1 MARINFIVTVP
12 IETPG
17 EDIIYLTGNHY
28 ELGNWDPCG
37 VALNKTGAC
46 EYQIELELPEG
57 MTLEYKITRGS
68 WETVEVSE
76 NFNYIENRINYIN
89 YDEDLY
95 IRVENWE
102 DCYEK
107 TGQNTLT
114 GNFDIHRNFYSHYL
128 DDTRTIMVYLPPGY
142 NYEDNHYPV
151 LYLHDGQNVFDASTS
166 YGGVEWRVD
175 ETAERLIREGR
186 IRKIIMVAIY
196 NDRDRDDEY
205 THTYD
210 PSEGT
215 GGKVENYGNFIVKE
229 LKPFIDSNYRTINK
243 PEETAIMGSSL
254 GGLCSLYLS
263 WKYKKVFS
271 LAGVISPSLWWDD
284 RDIIKQIQEDQN
296 FEGPEK
302 IWLDAG
308 TREGEDE
315 DNDGLCEMVENARNL
330 GEILIEKGY
339 ELNKNLF
346 YLEAHGADH
355 SENAWSNRVEQ
366 ILLALFGIRS
376 K

>member
-12 IETPG
+12 LGTPG
-17 EDIIYLTGNHY
+17 EDTIYLTGNHY
-28 ELGNWDPCG
+28 NLGDWAPCG
-37 VALNKTGAC
+37 AALNKTGQF
-46 EYQIELELPEG
+46 EYHIEVDLPED

-76 NFNYIENRINYIN
+76 DFDYTGNRIHHIN
-89 YDEDLY
+89 HDCSIY
-95 IRVENWE
+95 IRVENWK

-107 TGQNTLT
+107 TGENTLT
-114 GNFDIHRNFYSHYL
+114 GHFDIHRNFYSKHL

-142 NYEDNHYPV
+142 NDEDNHYPV

-175 ETAERLIREGR
+175 ETAEKLIGEGR
-186 IRKIIMVAIY
+186 IKKIIMVGIY
-196 NDRDRDDEY
+196 NDRDRNAEY

-215 GGKVENYGNFIVKE
+215 GGKVENYGNFIVNE
-229 LKPFIDSNYRTINK
+229 LKPFIDSSYRTINK
-243 PEETAIMGSSL
+243 AEETAIMGSSL

-263 WKYKKVFS
+263 WKYRKVFS

-284 RDIIKQIQEDQN
+284 RDIIRQIKEEEN
-296 FEGPEK
+296 FTGPEK

-308 TREGEDE
+308 TLEGGDE
-315 DNDGLCEMVENARNL
+315 DSDGLGDMVEDARGL
-330 GEILIEKGY
+330 GEILLDKGY

-346 YLEAHGADH
+346 YLEAEGADH
-355 SENAWSNRVEQ
+355 SERAWSGRVEQ
-366 ILLALFGIRS
+366 ILLALFGI
-376 K
+376 